1 MASEAQILANPL
13 NAPKSTGPRTAE
25 GKAAVWRN
33 AVKHGLTARSIVVTG
48 EDPGESPKKKS
59 LRPIRPAT
67 GPAKRTQSVRRA
79 KTETPHWN
87 RPLSHRRLPLRL
99 FALQLAPHRRDDII
113 ASF

>member
-13 NAPKSTGPRTAE
+13 NAPKSTGPPTAE

-48 EDPGESPKKKS
+48 EDPGESPEKKS
-59 LRPIRPAT
+59 LRPIR
-67 GPAKRTQSVRRA
+67 PAKRTQSVRRA

-87 RPLSHRRLPLRL
+87 RPLSHRRFPLRL
-99 FALQLAPHRRDDII
+99 FALQLAPHRRNDII